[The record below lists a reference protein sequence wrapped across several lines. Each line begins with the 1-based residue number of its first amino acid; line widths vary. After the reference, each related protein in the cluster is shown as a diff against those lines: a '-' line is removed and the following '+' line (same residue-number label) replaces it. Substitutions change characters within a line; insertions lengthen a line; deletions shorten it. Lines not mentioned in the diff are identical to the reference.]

1 MVFLKMVI
9 GTMVSIV
16 ALMLALYLVGVVLKI
31 AFFAF
36 WLIKAAVVLGFVALI
51 AWLIYRLLTP
61 KAA

>member
-16 ALMLALYLVGVVLKI
+16 ALTLALYLAGVVLKI

-36 WLIKAAVVLGFVALI
+36 WLVKVAIVFGFLALI
-51 AWLIYRLLTP
+51 AWLVYRLISP
-61 KAA
+61 KTA

>member
-1 MVFLKMVI
+1 
-9 GTMVSIV
+9 MVSIV

-51 AWLIYRLLTP
+51 AWLIYRLLSP
-61 KAA
+61 KTA